1 MMSSVSSFPH
11 EGRDLFIEL
20 SYQLSKEDSE
30 RIVYFEKL
38 PKELREESPLRVLEY
53 LQQHGKASRLE
64 LIRILE
70 GIQRHDV
77 AQQIA
82 VSYDDNLV
90 CTKQLAG
97 ALSTQIKKL
106 MTVAKGIRDESN
118 VKMLAESMD
127 QLNHVLKGLTTS
139 VSPVQI
145 SGSRYCPSDD
155 ELRRAHHRLRP
166 RGERNNY

>member
-1 MMSSVSSFPH
+1 MSSASSFPH
-11 EGRDLFIEL
+11 GNRDLFIEL

-38 PKELREESPLRVLEY
+38 PEELREESPLRVLEY
-53 LQQHGKASRLE
+53 LQRHGKGSRSE

-77 AQQIA
+77 AQKIA
-82 VSYDDNLV
+82 NTYDNKLI

-97 ALSTQIKKL
+97 TLSAQIEQL
-106 MTVAKGIRDESN
+106 MRVAEGTRDESN
-118 VKMLAESMD
+118 VKILADNMD
-127 QLNHVLKGLTTS
+127 RLNTVLKGLS
-139 VSPVQI
+139 IQVSPIQS

-155 ELRRAHHRLRP
+155 ELRRAYNRIRP
-166 RGERNNY
+166 RGETIMY